1 MGFIIMNKMK
11 KLGVALFCGL
21 SSALVWAQEAGAR
34 SIVSTDDVAD
44 IFTEAQTNMTALIGA
59 ALPVV
64 IAFVGGGL
72 IIWGALALVSL
83 LKRGFGAGKGR

>member
-1 MGFIIMNKMK
+1 MNKMK

-21 SSALVWAQEAGAR
+21 TSALVWAEGKAAASG
-34 SIVSTDDVAD
+34 IVSTDDVAD
-44 IFTEAQTNMTALIGA
+44 IFTEAQTNMTALISA